1 MSLLH
6 GVGDFFAMDIGT
18 NALRLV
24 QLTGDIKHGFALS
37 KYAYVPVDPKVMQ
50 DNSELGKRKMRETI
64 LGAIRQAGIT
74 TKNIAIGLP
83 AGRTFTAVIEVPN
96 APKKQLQNTIKYE
109 VDKYIPMSVD
119 EAEFDYT
126 IIGASP
132 NDPAKAEVLLSSTS
146 KDYAESVMEMLESL
160 GLNVIAQE
168 PEPLAMARAL
178 IPVGSKEARMMIDLG
193 EKSTDI
199 VVVYEG
205 VPRLVRSVPGGLS
218 RLVKSVAQ
226 TLSVREDQ
234 ARRFILKFGLSQDK
248 LEGQVFRAMEQDLE
262 NFAQELS
269 NSVRFFQSKYANV
282 PVIGIVLSGF
292 AGVIP
297 FIAEYME
304 AKTGI
309 QTVQGNPWQLVQVTP
324 EQQQALMDVASEF
337 SVAIGLAERENN
349 GQ

>member
-1 MSLLH
+1 MH

-24 QLTGDIKHGFALS
+24 QLTGDVQHGFALM
-37 KYAYVPVDPKVMQ
+37 KYAYVPVDPKTMQ
-50 DNSELGKRKMRETI
+50 DNSAAGKRKMGETI
-64 LGAIRQAGIT
+64 LGAVKQAGIT

-83 AGRTFTAVIEVPN
+83 AGKTFTAIIEVPN
-96 APKKQLQNTIKYE
+96 APRKQLENTIKYE

-126 IIGASP
+126 ILGVSP
-132 NDPAKAEVLLSSTS
+132 NDPSKAEVLLSSTS
-146 KDYAESVMEMLESL
+146 KDYAESMMELIESL

-178 IPVGSKEARMMIDLG
+178 LPVGSKEARMMIDLG

-199 VVVYEG
+199 VVMYES

-218 RLVKSVAQ
+218 KLVKTVAQ

-262 NFAQELS
+262 NFAQELT
-269 NSVRFFQSKYANV
+269 NSVRFFQTKYANV

-337 SVAIGLAERENN
+337 SVAIGLAERNN
-349 GQ
+349 DGE

>member
-6 GVGDFFAMDIGT
+6 GVGDFFALDIGT

-24 QLTGDIKHGFALS
+24 QLTGDAKHGWALAR
-37 KYAYVPVDPKVMQ
+37 YAYVPVDTKTIQ
-50 DNSELGKRKMRETI
+50 DNSEAGRRRMGEVI
-64 LGAIRQAGIT
+64 LGAVKQAGIK
-74 TKNIAIGLP
+74 TKNVAIGLP
-83 AGRTFTAVIEVPN
+83 AGKTFTAIIEVPN
-96 APKKQLQNTIKYE
+96 ASPKQLKNTIKYE
-109 VDKYIPMSVD
+109 VDQYIPMSVD

-126 IIGASP
+126 ILGVSP
-132 NDPAKAEVLLSSTS
+132 NDPSKAEVLLSSTA
-146 KDYAESVMEMLESL
+146 KDYAENTMEMIERL

-168 PEPLAMARAL
+168 PEPIAMARAL
-178 IPVGSKEARMMIDLG
+178 VPVGSKDARMMIDLG

-199 VVVYEG
+199 VVMYQG

-218 RLVKSVAQ
+218 ILVKSVAQ

-234 ARRFILKFGLSQDK
+234 ARRFILKFGLAQDK
-248 LEGQVFRAMEQDLE
+248 LEGQVFKSMEGNLE
-262 NFAQELS
+262 MFASELS
-269 NSVRFFQSKYANV
+269 KSVRFFQSKYANV

-337 SVAIGLAERENN
+337 SVAIGLAERSND
-349 GQ
+349 